1 MIYSVDLKTT
11 GLITGTV
18 LLIAHVLALISGPK
32 VVGVLKDF
40 PRSKSAG
47 IGLLTVAGL
56 WSFLLIRLMDLGE
69 FSHLRP
75 VLSLVI
81 PAAYVLTLF
90 FVDEFLAV
98 RALGIVVLLLAC
110 VLLDS
115 AFLKPDVSRL
125 VLVTLAYVWIVAALF
140 WIGKPYLLRDQ
151 IEWVTAKTGRFQ
163 LAAIFGAAYGAVL
176 LFLAATRY

>member
-1 MIYSVDLKTT
+1 MDLRTT
-11 GLITGTV
+11 GFITGAV
-18 LLIAHVLALISGPK
+18 LLVVHVLALISGPT
-32 VVGVLKDF
+32 VVRALKDF
-40 PRSKSAG
+40 PRSRPAG
-47 IGLLTVAGL
+47 IGLLTVAAL
-56 WSFLLIRLMDLGE
+56 WAFLLIRFMDLGE

-75 VLSLVI
+75 ILSVVI

-98 RALGIVVLLLAC
+98 RALGMVILLVAC

-115 AFLKPDVSRL
+115 AFLKPEVSRL

-163 LAAIFGAAYGAVL
+163 LATVLGAAYGAAL